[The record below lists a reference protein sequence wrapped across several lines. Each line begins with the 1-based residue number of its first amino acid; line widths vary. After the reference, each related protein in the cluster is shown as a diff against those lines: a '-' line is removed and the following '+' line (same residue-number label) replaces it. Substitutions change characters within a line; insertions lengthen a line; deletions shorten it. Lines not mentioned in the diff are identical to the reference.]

1 MIHNVIT
8 SIAIKLDEFIKN
20 KLSITDETVIV
31 SSLVDIK
38 GNLNQDIEN
47 KISIFL
53 LHIEEERSI
62 KNSTIKYSSGATPPL
77 TINLHVM
84 FSAYFPNFN
93 YVEALRYVSLVIE
106 FFQINNIFDHSNT
119 PGLPVNANKIK
130 TELFDISIEDTSKLW
145 GNIGANYVP
154 SVSYKFRQLVF
165 DGNMISEDTPV
176 ILGGKSKSSLL
187 EKLAPVVQSSVADN
201 LDDDNNTDTDENDE
215 NED

>member
-20 KLSITDETVIV
+20 KLSVNNDTVIV

-38 GNLNQDIEN
+38 GNLNQDVEN

-53 LHIEEERSI
+53 IHVEEETI
-62 KNSTIKYSSGATPPL
+62 TKNATKFSQGNSPPVK
-77 TINLHVM
+77 INIMLM

-106 FFQINNIFDHSNT
+106 FFQITNVFDDSNT
-119 PGLPVNANKIK
+119 EGLPLNANRIRC
-130 TELFDISIEDTSKLW
+130 ELFNISIDEIGKLW

-154 SVSYKFRQLVF
+154 SVCYKFKQILF
-165 DGNMISEDTPV
+165 DGENISQDTPR
-176 ILGGKSKSSLL
+176 ILGVSKKSSNFF
-187 EKLAPVVQSSVADN
+187 DN
-201 LDDDNNTDTDENDE
+201 IDARDVKNIIDENNNPE
-215 NED
+215 

>member
-20 KLSITDETVIV
+20 KLSVNNDTVIV

-38 GNLNQDIEN
+38 GNLNQDVEN

-53 LHIEEERSI
+53 IHVEEETI
-62 KNSTIKYSSGATPPL
+62 TKNATKFSQGNTPPVK
-77 TINLHVM
+77 INIMLM

-106 FFQINNIFDHSNT
+106 FFQITNVFDDSNT
-119 PGLPVNANKIK
+119 VGLPLNANRIRC
-130 TELFDISIEDTSKLW
+130 ELFNISIDEIGKLW

-154 SVSYKFRQLVF
+154 SVCYKFKQILF
-165 DGNMISEDTPV
+165 DGENISQDTPR
-176 ILGGKSKSSLL
+176 ILGVSKKSSNFF
-187 EKLAPVVQSSVADN
+187 DN
-201 LDDDNNTDTDENDE
+201 IDARDVKNIIDENNNPE
-215 NED
+215 

>member
-20 KLSITDETVIV
+20 KLSVNNDTVIV

-38 GNLNQDIEN
+38 GNLNQDVEN

-53 LHIEEERSI
+53 IHVEEETI
-62 KNSTIKYSSGATPPL
+62 TKNATKFSQGNSPPVK
-77 TINLHVM
+77 INIMLM

-106 FFQINNIFDHSNT
+106 FFQITNVFDDSNT
-119 PGLPVNANKIK
+119 EGLPLNANRIRC
-130 TELFDISIEDTSKLW
+130 ELFNISIDEIGKLW

-154 SVSYKFRQLVF
+154 SVCYKFKQILF
-165 DGNMISEDTPV
+165 DGENISQDTPR
-176 ILGGKSKSSLL
+176 ILGVSKKSSNFF
-187 EKLAPVVQSSVADN
+187 DN
-201 LDDDNNTDTDENDE
+201 LDARDVKNIIDENNNPE
-215 NED
+215 